1 MSLPRRLPRSL
12 AAHPDES
19 LAGYLLNLCH
29 RLGMT
34 PNELAVRTGLESKTR
49 NEIDTGYAV
58 TLPDG
63 PQEAFATATG
73 LALDEVT
80 RLTLG
85 RYDGHLFDSTAPA
98 RAARTVHGALWVAPP
113 LTRYCPQCLADTP
126 DENPDRTTWAVS
138 WQTPW
143 AVACTRHAVLL
154 PHACPACNTS
164 VGNSGVRGVTLIPRV
179 SQPVA
184 HPAACRATVGS
195 AQTLCGARLDHA
207 EALDAPPPV
216 LALQERLNAILDGRA
231 ENLTSLGV
239 PVSADQYLRDLR
251 VLAVLLQLANEPS
264 VLAMLPRTL
273 TDPAV
278 DYLAERHARRL
289 HRSKRDRSDRTWTHP
304 PVDSRVTATLLV
316 TAARLLDEDSPSD
329 QLHGLVASTIR
340 NERLLWARIRSTS
353 EPSVGLG
360 RYFQPGR
367 TGVTTTARL
376 RSAAADRTYRIT
388 SDHLPAFLDDATYR
402 RVFPMITPT
411 NERNVR
417 RAVPIAITRLITR
430 CSLEE
435 AADLLGY
442 PHYSAEAA
450 VVRTGRALGNGR
462 RTDWFHDTVADLA
475 NALDSHHP
483 VNHGHRRRHFTG
495 DWTIPEEDWHG
506 LQQALLGAR
515 LARKDTPWAE
525 RRPAYDAWIWSLVT
539 GGDPA
544 VAPMVR
550 TQSDS
555 GRTCTGGVMAVLS
568 TLTRRCTD
576 EHVSIV
582 AEYAARLTALIDSSA
597 DLANPSDGQPSL
609 EPSRS
614 NAA

>member
-73 LALDEVT
+73 LALDEAA
-80 RLTLG
+80 RFTLG
-85 RYDGHLFDSTAPA
+85 RYDGHLFDSAAPA

-113 LTRYCPQCLADTP
+113 LTRYCPHCLDDTP
-126 DENPDRTTWAVS
+126 AENPGRTTWAVS

-154 PHACPACNTS
+154 PHACPACATS
-164 VGNSGVRGVTLIPRV
+164 VGDSGMRGVSLIARP
-179 SQPVA
+179 SHPVA

-195 AQTLCGARLDHA
+195 AQTLCDARLDQA
-207 EALDAPPPV
+207 DALVAPPTV

-231 ENLTSLGV
+231 DNLVSLGV
-239 PVSADQYLRDLR
+239 PVTADQYLRDLR

-264 VLAMLPRTL
+264 VLAMLPGAL
-273 TDPAV
+273 TNPAA
-278 DYLAERHARRL
+278 DHLADRRARRSQ
-289 HRSKRDRSDRTWTHP
+289 RSNRDRSDRTWTHP
-304 PVDSRVTATLLV
+304 TADSRVMATLLV
-316 TAARLLDEDSPSD
+316 TAAGLLDEDGPSD
-329 QLHGLVASTIR
+329 QLHGLVSAAIR

-376 RSAAADRTYRIT
+376 RSAAADRTYRMT
-388 SDHLPAFLDDATYR
+388 SDHVPAYLDEATYR
-402 RVFPMITPT
+402 RVFPMITAA
-411 NERNVR
+411 NERNAR

-430 CSLEE
+430 CSLEG
-435 AADLLGY
+435 AADILGY
-442 PHYSAEAA
+442 PHYSAESA
-450 VVRTGRALGNGR
+450 VVRTGRALGEDR
-462 RTDWFHDTVADLA
+462 RTDWFHDTIADLA
-475 NALDSHHP
+475 NTLDDHHP
-483 VNHGHRRRHFTG
+483 VDYGHRRRYFTA
-495 DWTIPEEDWHG
+495 DWTIPEEDWQAV
-506 LQQALLGAR
+506 QQTLLSAR
-515 LARKDTPWAE
+515 LARTDTPWAV
-525 RRPAYDAWIWSLVT
+525 RRPAYAAWVWSLVT
-539 GGDPA
+539 SGDPA
-544 VAPMVR
+544 AAPMVQ
-550 TQSDS
+550 TQSDN

-576 EHVSIV
+576 DHVDIV
-582 AEYAARLTALIDSSA
+582 ADYAARLTGLVDSS
-597 DLANPSDGQPSL
+597 DDQRNLLDKQSSL
-609 EPSRS
+609 HPAS
-614 NAA
+614 AA

>member
-12 AAHPDES
+12 TAAPDES
-19 LAGYLLNLCH
+19 LAGYVLNLCH

-34 PNELAVRTGLESKTR
+34 PKELAARTGLESRER

-58 TLPDG
+58 TVHAEV
-63 PQEAFATATG
+63 QKAFATATG
-73 LALDEVT
+73 LTTEAIA

-113 LTRYCPQCLADTP
+113 MTRYCPHCLADTP
-126 DENPDRTTWAVS
+126 AENPDRTTWALA
-138 WQTPW
+138 WLTPW
-143 AVACTRHAVLL
+143 AVACTRHGVLL

-164 VGNSGVRGVTLIPRV
+164 VGDSGMRGATLIPRV
-179 SQPVA
+179 SHPVS
-184 HPAACRATVGS
+184 HPAACRATVDS
-195 AQTLCGARLDHA
+195 AQTLCGARLDRA
-207 EALDAPPPV
+207 DALDAPPSV
-216 LALQERLNAILDGRA
+216 LALQGRLNAILDGRA
-231 ENLTSLGV
+231 ESLTSLGV
-239 PVSADQYLRDLR
+239 PVTADQYLRDLR
-251 VLAVLLQLANEPS
+251 VLAVMLQLANEPS

-273 TDPAV
+273 TDPAR

-289 HRSKRDRSDRTWTHP
+289 QRGKRDRSDRTWTHP

-316 TAARLLDEDSPSD
+316 TAAGLLDQDAPSD
-329 QLHGLVASTIR
+329 QLHGLVAATIR

-388 SDHLPAFLDDATYR
+388 RDHVPAYLDEATYR

-417 RAVPIAITRLITR
+417 RAVPIAMTRLITR
-430 CSLEE
+430 SSLEG

-442 PHYSAEAA
+442 PRYSAEAA
-450 VVRTGRALGNGR
+450 VVRTGRALGEDR

-475 NALDSHHP
+475 NALDDQHP
-483 VNHGHRRRHFTG
+483 VNYGHRRRSFAA
-495 DWTIPEEDWHG
+495 DWTIPDEDWHE

-515 LARKDTPWAE
+515 LARTDTPWTE

-544 VAPMVR
+544 VAPMVQI
-550 TQSDS
+550 QSDS

-576 EHVSIV
+576 EHVQIV
-582 AEYAARLTALIDSSA
+582 NNYAVRLTAVIDSSA
-597 DLANPSDGQPSL
+597 DLANPSDGHVS
-609 EPSRS
+609 SVRS
-614 NAA
+614 ANAA